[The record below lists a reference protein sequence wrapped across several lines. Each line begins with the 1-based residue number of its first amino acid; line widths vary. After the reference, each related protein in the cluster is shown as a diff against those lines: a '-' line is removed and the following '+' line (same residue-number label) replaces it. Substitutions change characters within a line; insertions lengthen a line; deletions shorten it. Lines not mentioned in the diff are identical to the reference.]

1 MLGKRYTEQF
11 KVEAVKQTESQM
23 KFAPEADFHAFVFSS
38 FVRINSIRDAIEP
51 SSGEVVR
58 FR

>member
-1 MLGKRYTEQF
+1 MLGKRYTDQF
-11 KVEAVKQTESQM
+11 KVEAVKQTEFQM
-23 KFAPEADFHAFVFSS
+23 KIAVEADFQVCFFSS